1 VRLTLAI
8 AAALFTLTACGGGGD
23 SSTPTPD
30 FATVSRDAADD
41 IPLTPEDLNGDW
53 EILPG
58 DETDFTGDLAL
69 SPECNIF
76 DLGVVFPDAAATST
90 GDTLTGGLQQ
100 QLTTFGAV
108 HADPAAA
115 QEAIDRTAVIVEA
128 CGDEFETEVRRI
140 ANEQIEALGIDL
152 GIFADIDVGIS
163 PTEPPVDAEGSA
175 AYRVGVTIGLI
186 GGDQRFTLDV
196 FLLREGR
203 AIGAATYA
211 AFGLPNTDEEATIAA
226 ALHEQVTEA
235 EAQLPASPS
244 PTES

>member
-8 AAALFTLTACGGGGD
+8 AAAVLTLTACGSGD
-23 SSTPTPD
+23 SSTPTRD

-41 IPLTPEDLNGDW
+41 IPLTSEDLTGDW
-53 EILPG
+53 EELEE
-58 DETDFTGDLAL
+58 DDVLTGDIAL
-69 SPECNIF
+69 STDCNIF
-76 DLGVVFPDAAATST
+76 DLGIVFPEAAATST
-90 GDTLTGGLQQ
+90 GDTLSGGLEQ

-108 HADPAAA
+108 HADPDAA
-115 QEAIDRTAVIVEA
+115 QAAIDRTAVIVEV
-128 CGDEFETEVRRI
+128 CGDEFEAEVRRI

-163 PTEPPVDAEGSA
+163 PTEPPVEGEGSA

-211 AFGLPNTDEEATIAA
+211 TFGLPNTDDQAA
-226 ALHEQVTEA
+226 IGNTLLEHVREA
-235 EAQLPASPS
+235 ERRLPPSPS
-244 PTES
+244 ASEAD